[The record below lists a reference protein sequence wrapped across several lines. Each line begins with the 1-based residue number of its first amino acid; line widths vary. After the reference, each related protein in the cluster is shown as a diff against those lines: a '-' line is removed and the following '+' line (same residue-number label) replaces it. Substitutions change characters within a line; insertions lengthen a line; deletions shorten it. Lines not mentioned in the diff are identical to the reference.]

1 MATDDLIL
9 SVESVSK
16 SYAGTRVVDRVSFS
30 ERRGHILGLVG
41 PNGAGK
47 TTLIRIMM
55 GILAPDEGQVRVL
68 GASSAAEH
76 RQRVGYL
83 PEERGLYQKQTVRD
97 VLRYFA
103 RLKGVPRRTAD
114 QRMAAWL
121 GRLGLPDVMGQ
132 KTQELS
138 RGMQQK
144 VQFTATV
151 LHEPDLLLLDEPFS
165 GLDPVSRQQLRAL
178 LGELA
183 AEGKTVLLSSHDMAE
198 VELLCPQVVMI
209 HLGHV
214 VLRGFVDAIR
224 RDFGEHAA
232 LVRGEGDLAA
242 VEGVARVEPLDG
254 AVKVHLHDD
263 CRPRDFLAR
272 ALAAGATI
280 DHFEVALPSLEDIF
294 VRVAQTEPTT
304 AQRGEV
310 AEDAEGDARR

>member
-1 MATDDLIL
+1 MASDEPIV
-9 SVESVSK
+9 SVENVSK
-16 SYAGTRVVDRVSFS
+16 SYADQRVVDRVSFS

-68 GASSAAEH
+68 GARSAAEA

-83 PEERGLYQKQTVRD
+83 PEERGLYQKQTVRE

-103 RLKGVPRRTAD
+103 RLKGVGRRAAD
-114 QRMAAWL
+114 ERMATWL
-121 GRLGLPDVMGQ
+121 DRLGLPDVMAKKVQ
-132 KTQELS
+132 DLS

-144 VQFTATV
+144 VQFVATV

-178 LGELA
+178 LQELA
-183 AEGKTVLLSSHDMAE
+183 AEGRTILLSSHDMAE

-209 HLGHV
+209 HLGQA
-214 VLRGFVDAIR
+214 VLRGFVDAIK

-232 LVRGEGDLAA
+232 LVRGEGDLEAI
-242 VEGVARVEPLDG
+242 EGVVRVEPANDHL
-254 AVKVHLHDD
+254 KVHLADD
-263 CRPRDFLAR
+263 CQPRDFLAR

-294 VRVAQTEPTT
+294 VHVARTDLPGPAPT
-304 AQRGEV
+304 GP
-310 AEDAEGDARR
+310 ARPE

>member
-1 MATDDLIL
+1 MTNDEPIL
-9 SVESVSK
+9 SVENVSK
-16 SYAGTRVVDRVSFS
+16 SYADKRVVDRVSLS
-30 ERRGHILGLVG
+30 ERRGNILGLVG

-47 TTLIRIMM
+47 TTVIRIMM
-55 GILAPDEGQVRVL
+55 GIVAPDEGRVRVF
-68 GASSAAEH
+68 GASSAAEA

-103 RLKGVPRRTAD
+103 KLKGVARRTAD

-121 GRLGLPDVMGQ
+121 DRLGLPDAMSKRIQ
-132 KTQELS
+132 ALS
-138 RGMQQK
+138 KGMQQK
-144 VQFTATV
+144 VQFAATV
-151 LHEPDLLLLDEPFS
+151 LHEPDLLLLDEPFG

-178 LGELA
+178 LRELA
-183 AEGKTVLLSSHDMAE
+183 DEGRTVLLSSHDMAE

-209 HLGHV
+209 HLGQV
-214 VLRGFVDAIR
+214 VLRGFVEAIK

-242 VEGVARVEPLDG
+242 IEGVVRVEPHNGRL
-254 AVKVHLHDD
+254 KVHLAED
-263 CRPRDFLAR
+263 CQPRDFLAR

-294 VRVAQTEPTT
+294 VRVARTESPSKD
-304 AQRGEV
+304 E
-310 AEDAEGDARR
+310 AEDGGERGARR